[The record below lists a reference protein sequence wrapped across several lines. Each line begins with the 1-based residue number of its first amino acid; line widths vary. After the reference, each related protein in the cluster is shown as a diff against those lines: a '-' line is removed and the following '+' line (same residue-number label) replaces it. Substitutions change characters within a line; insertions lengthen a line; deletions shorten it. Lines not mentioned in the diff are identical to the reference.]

1 LIQPAD
7 FVTVILILLSAI
19 IAGRLLTPH
28 IVKIFTH
35 APSRFD
41 RFLNPIENAIYRL
54 LGVDPTR
61 GMGWREYFFAALIVN
76 VFQMALAFVIFVF
89 QGSLPLNPQGFPGL
103 SLDLAFM
110 QVISFATNTNLQHY
124 NGEGICAQLPN
135 CSAFSTSSSGQL
147 IPGLSYLS
155 QMTAVQFLQFTSA
168 ATGICCAAA
177 LVRGF
182 LAHSKDMGNFYS
194 DFIRSLTRLLFP
206 LCFISALIFVAL
218 GVPQSINGYQLVH
231 TVEGTTQT
239 ILVGPVASLVSI
251 MQLGT
256 NGGGYFGANSAYP
269 LQNPNPASDIFQIF
283 LMLLIPTALCFVY
296 GHMLGKRKEAR
307 PILWGAYGLF
317 AIDLIIAFI
326 PNYSQVGPGMEVRF
340 GGFFTNFWTVVTT
353 AVTTGSVN
361 SSLSGNHPLVILS
374 AFMGMLIQSTPGG
387 KGVGVMYLVMYIVIT
402 VFIVG
407 LMSGRTPEYLGMKI
421 NARDVKLVM
430 VAFLVHPIIILI
442 PTVLAYATGAVC
454 ALGQAYCSN
463 SSTVFTQVFY
473 EFTSAAANNGS
484 DFLGSSA
491 QFSVFFNISTG
502 LVMFFG
508 RFLPI
513 GLLLALAGS
522 MINRK
527 RTTEIGLRTDSITF
541 TIVLIGSI
549 LLLVVLTFFPFLAL
563 GPILEFFQHR
573 VNGF

>member
-1 LIQPAD
+1 MIQPAD
-7 FVTVILILLSAI
+7 FVTVILILASAI

-28 IVKIFTH
+28 IVKIFTY
-35 APSRFD
+35 APSRLD
-41 RFLNPIENAIYRL
+41 RYLGPIENGIYRI
-54 LGVDPTR
+54 LGVDTAR
-61 GMGWREYFFAALIVN
+61 GMGWREYFFTALIVN
-76 VFQMALAFVIFVF
+76 VFQMALAFIIFVF
-89 QGSLPLNPQGFPGL
+89 QGGLPLNPQGFPGL

-124 NGEGICAQLPN
+124 NGEGNCAQLPN
-135 CSAFSTSSSGQL
+135 CSTL
-147 IPGLSYLS
+147 TNTPGLSYLS

-168 ATGICCAAA
+168 ATGICVAVAMI
-177 LVRGF
+177 RGF
-182 LAHSKDMGNFYS
+182 MAKSKDMGNFYT
-194 DFIRSLTRLLFP
+194 DFVRSLTRLLFP
-206 LCFISALIFVAL
+206 LCFISALVFVAL
-218 GVPQSINGYQLVH
+218 GVPQTIGGYQIVH
-231 TVEGTTQT
+231 TVEGSTQT
-239 ILVGPVASLVSI
+239 ILVGPVASLISI

-256 NGGGYFGANSAYP
+256 NGGGYYGANSAYP
-269 LQNPNPASDIFQIF
+269 FQNPNPGTDIFEIF
-283 LMLLIPTALCFVY
+283 LMLLIPTALCFVF
-296 GHMLGKRKEAR
+296 GHMLGKKKEAR
-307 PILWGAYGLF
+307 PILWGAYALF

-326 PNYSQVGPGMEVRF
+326 PNYSQVAPGLEVRF
-340 GGFFTNFWTVVTT
+340 GGFFSTFWTVVTT

-361 SSLSGNHPLVILS
+361 SSLFGNHPLVILS
-374 AFMGMLIQSTPGG
+374 AFLGMLIQATPGG

-430 VAFLVHPIIILI
+430 IAFLIHPVIILV
-442 PTVLAYATGAVC
+442 PTVLAYATGAASAVHV
-454 ALGQAYCSN
+454 ST
-463 SSTVFTQVFY
+463 SSTGFTQIFY

-484 DFLGSSA
+484 DFLGA
-491 QFSVFFNISTG
+491 TGNTPFFNISTG

-527 RTTEIGLRTDSITF
+527 RTTEIGLRTDSVTF
-541 TIVLIGSI
+541 IVVLVGSI

-573 VNGF
+573 SNGF